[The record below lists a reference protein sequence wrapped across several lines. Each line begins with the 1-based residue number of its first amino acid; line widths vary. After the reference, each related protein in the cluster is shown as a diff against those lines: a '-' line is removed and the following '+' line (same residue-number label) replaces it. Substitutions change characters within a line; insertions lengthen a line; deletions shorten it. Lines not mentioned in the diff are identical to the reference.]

1 MRRGRILIFVLLIV
15 IVGLVVAFVA
25 LRQLLASSSQST
37 VPANVEV
44 YVAGQNIPQGAKI
57 TEDVLATKT
66 LPQNL
71 VTADMYTTDQK
82 SELLNNKIASIPLSQ
97 GTFITK
103 GEISDA
109 SQAVSIPGPSW
120 AAVIP
125 PGMVAATIP
134 TTRFSLAAYSVAD
147 GAHVNVNACFE
158 FVDIDAGFQT
168 ILPNH
173 TAVVSGTGAAAGA
186 LPILSLGINSAGAA
200 STEGRIELEPSLQQ
214 PNYVVPSEAQRGRIV
229 CQTILQDVVVMK
241 VGNFPQVSS
250 QAVLQPQQT
259 QSPQTQSPQTQQQ
272 SVTTGAPDLI
282 TLIVSPQDA
291 DMLDYMVYT
300 SAQITLVLRN
310 PNDQSRQATNAI
322 TLQFALSQYNIP
334 VPAKL
339 PYGTQPRV
347 DELTQPTLTN
357 DVVPTPTR

>member
-15 IVGLVVAFVA
+15 IIGLVVAFVA
-25 LRQLLASSSQST
+25 LRQLLTPSSQPAT
-37 VPANVEV
+37 PANVDV
-44 YVAGQNIPQGAKI
+44 YVAGQNIPQGGKI
-57 TEDVLATKT
+57 TSDVLATKT

-71 VTADMYTTDQK
+71 VTADMYTTGQE
-82 SELLNNKIASIPLSQ
+82 SELLNNKIVSIPLSQ

-103 GEISDA
+103 GAIIDA
-109 SQAVSIPGPSW
+109 SQTVAIPGPSW

-125 PGMVAATIP
+125 PGMVAASIP
-134 TTRFSLAAYSVAD
+134 TTRFSLAAYGVAD
-147 GAHVNVNACFE
+147 GAHVNVNACFQ
-158 FVDIDAGFQT
+158 FVDIDSAFQS

-173 TAVVSGTGAAAGA
+173 TAALSGTGAVQGS
-186 LPILSLGINSAGAA
+186 LPTLSLGVNSAGPA
-200 STEGRIELEPSLQQ
+200 STQGRVELEPSLQQ
-214 PNYVVPSEAQRGRIV
+214 PNYVVPSEAQRGRTV

-241 VGNFPQVSS
+241 VGNFPLVSS
-250 QAVLQPQQT
+250 SQTAAQQ
-259 QSPQTQSPQTQQQ
+259 QQTQQQ
-272 SVTTGAPDLI
+272 TAATVAPDLI

-300 SAQITLVLRN
+300 SAQITLALRN

-347 DELTQPTLTN
+347 DALVQPTLPN
-357 DVVPTPTR
+357 DAALTPTK

>member
-1 MRRGRILIFVLLIV
+1 MRRGRVLIFVLLIV
-15 IVGLVVAFVA
+15 IIGLVVAFVA
-25 LRQLLASSSQST
+25 IRQLLASAPSQS
-37 VPANVEV
+37 VAPANVEV
-44 YVAGQNIPQGAKI
+44 FVAGQNIPQGGKI
-57 TEDVLATKT
+57 TQEVLATKT
-66 LPQNL
+66 LPQTL
-71 VTADMYTTDQK
+71 VTSDMYTTAQRTD
-82 SELLNNKIASIPLSQ
+82 LLNNKIAAIPLSQ
-97 GTFITK
+97 GVPITR
-103 GEISDA
+103 GEVANA
-109 SQAVSIPGPSW
+109 STAISIPGPSW

-125 PGMVAATIP
+125 PGMVAASIP
-134 TTRFSLAAYSVAD
+134 ATRFALSAYSVAD
-147 GAHVNVNACFE
+147 GAHVNVNACFQ
-158 FVDIDAGFQT
+158 FVDIDSGFQS

-173 TAVVSGTGAAAGA
+173 TAQLTGTGVGKEGGT
-186 LPILSLGINSAGAA
+186 PVLSLTVNSGGAA
-200 STEGRIELEPSLQQ
+200 STQGRIELEPSVQQ
-214 PNYVVPSEAQRGRIV
+214 PYYVVPSEPQRGRTV

-250 QAVLQPQQT
+250 TQTAAQQ
-259 QSPQTQSPQTQQQ
+259 QQTQQQ
-272 SVTTGAPDLI
+272 QAQQPATTAAPDIL

-347 DELTQPTLTN
+347 DALVQPTLPN
-357 DVVPTPTR
+357 DAAAPPK

>member
-1 MRRGRILIFVLLIV
+1 MRRGRILIFVILIV
-15 IVGLVVAFVA
+15 IIGLVVAVVA
-25 LRQLLASSSQST
+25 LRSFILQPSQ
-37 VPANVEV
+37 PAAPLNVEV
-44 YVAGQNIPQGAKI
+44 YVAGQNIPQGGKI

-82 SELLNNKIASIPLSQ
+82 SDLLNNKIASIPLSQ

-103 GEISDA
+103 GAITDA
-109 SQAVSIPGPSW
+109 SQAVAIPGPTW
-120 AAVIP
+120 ASVIP
-125 PGMVAATIP
+125 PGMVAASIP
-134 TTRFSLAAYSVAD
+134 TTRFSLSAYSVAD
-147 GAHVNVNACFE
+147 GAHVNVNACFQ
-158 FVDIDAGFQT
+158 FVDVDSGFQSV
-168 ILPNH
+168 LPNH
-173 TAVVSGTGAAAGA
+173 TAVITGTGAAQGA
-186 LPILSLGINSAGAA
+186 LPVLSLGINSSGDA
-200 STEGRIELEPSLQQ
+200 SSEGRVELEPSLQQ
-214 PNYVVPSEAQRGRIV
+214 PYYVVPSEPQRGRTV

-241 VGNFPQVSS
+241 VGNFPLVASS
-250 QAVLQPQQT
+250 QTSTQPQQT
-259 QSPQTQSPQTQQQ
+259 QQQ
-272 SVTTGAPDLI
+272 SAATGTPDII

-300 SAQITLVLRN
+300 SAQITLALRN

-347 DELTQPTLTN
+347 DALVPPTLAN
-357 DVVPTPTR
+357 DAAPTPAK

>member
-1 MRRGRILIFVLLIV
+1 MRRGRILIFVILIV
-15 IVGLVVAFVA
+15 VIGLIVAFVA
-25 LRQLLASSSQST
+25 IRQLAASSSQT
-37 VPANVEV
+37 AAPVNVDV
-44 YVAGQNIPQGAKI
+44 YVAGQNIPQGGKI
-57 TEDVLATKT
+57 TADVLATKT

-82 SELLNNKIASIPLSQ
+82 SDVLNNKIAAIPLSQ

-103 GEISDA
+103 GAISDA

-125 PGMVAATIP
+125 TGMVAASIP
-134 TTRFSLAAYSVAD
+134 TTRFSLAAYGVAD
-147 GAHVNVNACFE
+147 GAHVNVNACFQ
-158 FVDIDAGFQT
+158 FVDIDAGFQS

-173 TAVVSGTGAAAGA
+173 TAILTGTGATSAGA
-186 LPILSLGINSAGAA
+186 APTLSLGVNSAGAA
-200 STEGRIELEPSLQQ
+200 STQGRVELEPSLQQ
-214 PNYVVPSEAQRGRIV
+214 PNYVVPSEAQRARTV

-241 VGNFPQVSS
+241 VGNFPLVSS
-250 QAVLQPQQT
+250 NQT
-259 QSPQTQSPQTQQQ
+259 AAQQQ
-272 SVTTGAPDLI
+272 QIQQPAQQQAAASVAPDLV

-300 SAQITLVLRN
+300 NAQITLALRN
-310 PNDQSRQATNAI
+310 ATDQSRQATNAI

-347 DELTQPTLTN
+347 DALTQPTLPN
-357 DVVPTPTR
+357 DATPVPAK

>member
-1 MRRGRILIFVLLIV
+1 MRRGRILIFVILIV
-15 IVGLVVAFVA
+15 IIGLIVAVVA
-25 LRQLLASSSQST
+25 LRSFILQPSQPAA
-37 VPANVEV
+37 PANVDV
-44 YVAGQNIPQGAKI
+44 YVAGQNIAQGGKI

-71 VTADMYTTDQK
+71 VTADMYTTNQK
-82 SELLNNKIASIPLSQ
+82 SDLLNNKIATIPLSQ
-97 GTFITK
+97 GTFITR

-109 SQAVSIPGPSW
+109 SQAVTIPGPTW

-125 PGMVAATIP
+125 PGMVAASIP

-147 GAHVNVNACFE
+147 GAHVNVNACFQ
-158 FVDIDAGFQT
+158 FVDIDSGFQT

-173 TAVVSGTGAAAGA
+173 TAVLTGTGAAQGA
-186 LPILSLGINSAGAA
+186 LPVLSLAVNSSGDA
-200 STEGRIELEPSLQQ
+200 STEGRVELEPSLQQ
-214 PNYVVPSEAQRGRIV
+214 PYYVVPAEPQRARTV

-241 VGNFPQVSS
+241 VGNFSQAASS
-250 QAVLQPQQT
+250 QAAGQA
-259 QSPQTQSPQTQQQ
+259 QQ
-272 SVTTGAPDLI
+272 SQQAAAPAAAPDII

-300 SAQITLVLRN
+300 SAQITLALRN

-347 DELTQPTLTN
+347 DALVQPTLAN
-357 DVVPTPTR
+357 DTAPAPAK

>member
-15 IVGLVVAFVA
+15 VIGLVVAFVA
-25 LRQLLASSSQST
+25 FRQLLTPSSQP
-37 VPANVEV
+37 VAPANEDV

-57 TEDVLATKT
+57 TEDVLTTKT

-82 SELLNNKIASIPLSQ
+82 SDLLNNKIASIPLSQ

-103 GEISDA
+103 GAVIDA
-109 SQAVSIPGPSW
+109 SQAVAIPGPSW

-125 PGMVAATIP
+125 PGMVAASIP
-134 TTRFSLAAYSVAD
+134 TTRFSLTAYGVAD
-147 GAHVNVNACFE
+147 GAHVNVNACFQ
-158 FVDIDAGFQT
+158 FVDVDSGFQS

-173 TAVVSGTGAAAGA
+173 TATLTGTGAGA
-186 LPILSLGINSAGAA
+186 QGSPSILSLGINSAGEA
-200 STEGRIELEPSLQQ
+200 STQGRVELEPALQQ
-214 PNYVVPSEAQRGRIV
+214 PYYVVPSEPQRSRPV

-241 VGNFPQVSS
+241 VGNFPLVSAS
-250 QAVLQPQQT
+250 QTAAQQ
-259 QSPQTQSPQTQQQ
+259 QQTQQQ
-272 SVTTGAPDLI
+272 AVATVAPDLI

-300 SAQITLVLRN
+300 SAQITLALRN

-339 PYGTQPRV
+339 PYVNQPRV
-347 DELTQPTLTN
+347 DVLVQPALPN
-357 DVVPTPTR
+357 DAAPAPSK

>member
-15 IVGLVVAFVA
+15 IIGLVVAFVA
-25 LRQLLASSSQST
+25 IRQLLSSAPSQAAA
-37 VPANVEV
+37 PANVSV
-44 YVAGQNIPQGAKI
+44 FVAGQNIPQGGKI

-66 LPQNL
+66 LPQTL
-71 VTADMYTTDQK
+71 VTSDMYTTAQK
-82 SELLNNKIASIPLSQ
+82 SDLLNNKIAAIPLAQ
-97 GTFITK
+97 GVPITR
-103 GEISDA
+103 GEVSNA
-109 SQAVSIPGPSW
+109 STAVSIPGPSW

-125 PGMVAATIP
+125 PGMVAASIP
-134 TTRFSLAAYSVAD
+134 TTRFSLSAYSVAD
-147 GAHVNVNACFE
+147 GAHVNVNACFQ
-158 FVDIDAGFQT
+158 FVDIDSGFQT

-173 TAVVSGTGAAAGA
+173 TATLTGTGAPTTG
-186 LPILSLGINSAGAA
+186 LPTLSLGVNSGGAA
-200 STEGRIELEPSLQQ
+200 TTQGRIELEPSLQQ
-214 PNYVVPSEAQRGRIV
+214 PYYVVPSEDQRGRTV

-250 QAVLQPQQT
+250 TQTAAQQ
-259 QSPQTQSPQTQQQ
+259 QQVQQQQTQQQ
-272 SVTTGAPDLI
+272 PAAVAAPDII

-291 DMLDYMVYT
+291 DMLDYMVY
-300 SAQITLVLRN
+300 SKAQITLVLRN

-347 DELTQPTLTN
+347 EALAQPALPN
-357 DVVPTPTR
+357 DSPVPTPTK

>member
-15 IVGLVVAFVA
+15 IIGLVVAFVA
-25 LRQLLASSSQST
+25 LRQLLSSSSQPAA
-37 VPANVEV
+37 PANVDV

-71 VTADMYTTDQK
+71 VTADMFTTAQK
-82 SELLNNKIASIPLSQ
+82 SELLDNKIASIPLSQ

-103 GEISDA
+103 GAISDA

-134 TTRFSLAAYSVAD
+134 TTRFSLSAYSVAD

-158 FVDIDAGFQT
+158 FVDIDAAFQS

-173 TAVVSGTGAAAGA
+173 TAVVSGTGAASGA
-186 LPILSLGINSAGAA
+186 LPVLSLGINSAGAA

-214 PNYVVPSEAQRGRIV
+214 PNYVVPSEPQRGRIV

-259 QSPQTQSPQTQQQ
+259 PSQPTQSQQ
-272 SVTTGAPDLI
+272 SASTGAPDLI

-310 PNDQSRQATNAI
+310 PNDQSRQATNAV

-347 DELTQPTLTN
+347 DQLTQPTLIN
-357 DVVPTPTR
+357 DAVPTPTR

>member
-1 MRRGRILIFVLLIV
+1 MRRGRILIFVVLIV
-15 IVGLVVAFVA
+15 IIGLVVAVVA
-25 LRQLLASSSQST
+25 LRSFILQPSQSAAP
-37 VPANVEV
+37 VNVDV
-44 YVAGQNIPQGAKI
+44 YVAGQNIPQGSKI
-57 TEDVLATKT
+57 TEDLLATKT

-82 SELLNNKIASIPLSQ
+82 SNLLNNKIASIPLSQ

-103 GEISDA
+103 GAITDA

-125 PGMVAATIP
+125 PGMVAASIP

-147 GAHVNVNACFE
+147 GAHVNVNACFQ
-158 FVDIDAGFQT
+158 FVDIDSGFQS

-173 TAVVSGTGAAAGA
+173 TAILTGTGAPQGA
-186 LPILSLGINSAGAA
+186 LPTLSLGVNSAGAA
-200 STEGRIELEPSLQQ
+200 STEGRVELEPSLQQ
-214 PNYVVPSEAQRGRIV
+214 PNYVVPSEPQRSRTV

-250 QAVLQPQQT
+250 SQT
-259 QSPQTQSPQTQQQ
+259 SSQTQQAQQQ
-272 SVTTGAPDLI
+272 SAAVAAPDLI

-300 SAQITLVLRN
+300 SAQITLALRN

-347 DELTQPTLTN
+347 DALVQPTLAN
-357 DVVPTPTR
+357 DAAPTPVK

>member
-15 IVGLVVAFVA
+15 IIGLIVAFVA
-25 LRQLLASSSQST
+25 IRQLLASAPSQPAT
-37 VPANVEV
+37 PANVDV
-44 YVAGQNIPQGAKI
+44 YVAGQNIPQGGKI

-71 VTADMYTTDQK
+71 VTADMYTTSQK

-97 GTFITK
+97 GTFITR
-103 GEISDA
+103 GAISDA

-125 PGMVAATIP
+125 PGMVAASIP
-134 TTRFSLAAYSVAD
+134 TTRFSLSAYSVAD
-147 GAHVNVNACFE
+147 GAHVNVNACFQ
-158 FVDIDAGFQT
+158 FVDVDAGFQT

-173 TAVVSGTGAAAGA
+173 TATLTGTGAPAGA
-186 LPILSLGINSAGAA
+186 LPTLSLGIASAGAA
-200 STEGRIELEPSLQQ
+200 TTQGRIELEPSLQQ
-214 PNYVVPSEAQRGRIV
+214 PYYVVPSEPQRARTV

-241 VGNFPQVSS
+241 VGNFAQVSS
-250 QAVLQPQQT
+250 SQTAAQQ
-259 QSPQTQSPQTQQQ
+259 QQTQQQ
-272 SVTTGAPDLI
+272 TQQQASAPSAAPDLI

-300 SAQITLVLRN
+300 SAQITLALRN

-339 PYGTQPRV
+339 PYGTQPRI
-347 DELTQPTLTN
+347 DALAQPALPN
-357 DVVPTPTR
+357 DGATTPAK

>member
-1 MRRGRILIFVLLIV
+1 MRRGRILIFVVLIV
-15 IVGLVVAFVA
+15 IIGLVVAVVA
-25 LRQLLASSSQST
+25 LRSFILQPTQSAA
-37 VPANVEV
+37 PLNVDV
-44 YVAGQNIPQGAKI
+44 YVAGQNISQGTKI
-57 TEDVLATKT
+57 TEELLATKT

-82 SELLNNKIASIPLSQ
+82 SDLLNNKIASISLSQ

-103 GEISDA
+103 GEITDA
-109 SQAVSIPGPSW
+109 SEAVSIPGPTW

-125 PGMVAATIP
+125 PGMVAASIP

-147 GAHVNVNACFE
+147 GAHVNVNACFQ
-158 FVDIDAGFQT
+158 FVDIDSGFQS

-173 TAVVSGTGAAAGA
+173 TAILTGTGAPSGA
-186 LPILSLGINSAGAA
+186 LPVLSLGINSAGAA
-200 STEGRIELEPSLQQ
+200 STEGRVELEPSLQQ
-214 PNYVVPSEAQRGRIV
+214 PNYVVPSEPQRSRTV

-241 VGNFPQVSS
+241 VGNFSQAPSS
-250 QAVLQPQQT
+250 QTAA
-259 QSPQTQSPQTQQQ
+259 QTQQAQ
-272 SVTTGAPDLI
+272 QQTAAAAAPDLI

-300 SAQITLVLRN
+300 SAQITLALRN

-347 DELTQPTLTN
+347 DALVQPTLAN
-357 DVVPTPTR
+357 DAAPTPAK